1 MVLMKL
7 RLDLH
12 VEDLGYRFGI
22 SLRTVTR
29 TVQRWIEVMFE
40 HLKFLI
46 KWPAQEVAFH
56 NMPQIF
62 KDLYPCSYTLHHRLF

>member
-1 MVLMKL
+1 MRPEQVKLPPVDGLLMVLMKL

-29 TVQRWIEVMFE
+29 TVQRWIEVMFDRSD
-40 HLKFLI
+40 
-46 KWPAQEVAFH
+46 V
-56 NMPQIF
+56 
-62 KDLYPCSYTLHHRLF
+62 